1 MTSKP
6 EHYGIPT
13 EKALW
18 VFRATISSDGF
29 QKSLLMI
36 RDGVN
41 GKIIIPIQR
50 YWNSKKHRIFSKL
63 VVEERVKWWVSG

>member
-18 VFRATISSDGF
+18 VFRATILSGGF

-50 YWNSKKHRIFSKL
+50 Y
-63 VVEERVKWWVSG
+63 

>member
-6 EHYGIPT
+6 ERYGILT

-50 YWNSKKHRIFSKL
+50 Y
-63 VVEERVKWWVSG
+63 